1 MKIAFA
7 LYVAL
12 TWVLDVPVVQGDKII
27 QLPDNSRQILDLHKT
42 YETEEACLAAC
53 KALELEGAAPSSLK
67 ALGGDG
73 KRHNKAVMDYFCIEV
88 PGE

>member
-12 TWVLDVPVVQGDKII
+12 TWVVDVPVVQGDKII

-42 YETEEACLAAC
+42 YETKEACERAVG
-53 KALELEGAAPSSLK
+53 ALEREGAVPTSLDY
-67 ALGGDG
+67 AGDP
-73 KRHNKAVMDYFCIEV
+73 KAVMDYFCVEV

>member
-12 TWVLDVPVVQGDKII
+12 TWVALNQDRGYDD
-27 QLPDNSRQILDLHKT
+27 LNRQILDLHKT
-42 YETEEACLAAC
+42 YKTEEACANAC
-53 KALELEGAAPSSLK
+53 AALEREGLIPRGLVQGRA
-67 ALGGDG
+67 
-73 KRHNKAVMDYFCIEV
+73 MDYFCIEV